1 MLFIIALT
9 PLLASLVLAHPR
21 EETKI
26 CKDYVLSV
34 TVTSG
39 NYVWGLPTLE
49 TDYDVTTFTANLS
62 RWDANITFHPISGF
76 SPNVTAGYKIAGTFC
91 APTKGDSK
99 TVLLASHGLGF
110 NRNYWSPEIQ
120 PEKYSFVD
128 FAISRGYSVFFY
140 DRLGVSGS
148 SVISGYVNQ
157 VSIQVAI
164 LEQLVEQIRAGTFS
178 SKPNN
183 VVLVGHS
190 FGSVISNALLV
201 SKPGL
206 VDAAVLTGISYKVP
220 DTSVAFEAWQPRLAR
235 LQSPGRWR
243 QLDGGY
249 TTWVDIFASVNVFFK
264 YPVYDKKIVEYSEA
278 TKQPFALMEV
288 ISLSITDL
296 HSPKFAGPVLVISG
310 ENDLVFC
317 NGDCVPILN
326 APAVERFNASKNL
339 EVYVQPGSGHAI
351 NYSLNATGAY
361 GVITNFLT
369 ANGL

>member
-1 MLFIIALT
+1 MLSTIALY
-9 PLLASLVLAHPR
+9 PLLATLALAHPR

-26 CKDYVLSV
+26 CKDHVLPI

-39 NYVWGLPTLE
+39 TYLWGLPTLD

-62 RWDANITFHPISGF
+62 RWDSNVTFHPISGF
-76 SPNVTAGYKIAGTFC
+76 TPAVTASYKIAGTFC
-91 APTKGDSK
+91 SPAKGGSK

-110 NRNYWSPEIQ
+110 DRNYWSPEIQ

-128 FAISRGYSVFFY
+128 FAISKGYSVFFY
-140 DRLGVSGS
+140 DRLGVSKS
-148 SVISGYVNQ
+148 SVISGYLNQ
-157 VSIQVAI
+157 VPIQVAI
-164 LEQLVEQIRAGTFS
+164 LEQLIDQIRAGIFS
-178 SKPNN
+178 LKPKN

-190 FGSVISNALLV
+190 FGSVISNALLA

-206 VDAAVLTGISYKVP
+206 VDGAVLTGISYKVP
-220 DTSVAFEAWQPRLAR
+220 DTAVAFEAWQPRLAR
-235 LQSPGRWR
+235 VQSPGRWR

-249 TTWVDIFASVNVFFK
+249 TTWVDIFANANVK
-264 YPVYDKKIVEYSEA
+264 VVEYSEA
-278 TKQPFALMEV
+278 TKQPFGLLEV
-288 ISLSITDL
+288 ITLAITDL
-296 HSPKFAGPVLVISG
+296 HSPKYTGPVLVISG

-317 NGDCVPILN
+317 NGDCVPIIK
-326 APAVERFNASKNL
+326 APALERFNATKNL

-361 GVITNFLT
+361 GVITNFLA